1 MQSQRINYI
10 TSDKRPIRTRS
21 LLTREVWEN
30 AKRDGREMVGAFV
43 CVYITCK
50 CMHLYC
56 LRATLVVLNQLK
68 FNLHWCSVFL
78 SVCLFVCQSVY
89 LFLLCHVM
97 ILSFLFVC
105 VRFCCWFFSFVNIS
119 LFCFV
124 SPLSIFFKYFL
135 HLALLYVA
143 YDKDD
148 AIDDDTVLDL
158 GMLLSTMKYLLYEL
172 WIWFIVSSSFGCI
185 YFGLWCEM
193 IEPSLVDEVIS
204 VVFSLD

>member
-1 MQSQRINYI
+1 MQSLQKVGMKSQIENVQSQRINYI
-10 TSDKRPIRTRS
+10 TSDKRSIRTRS

-30 AKRDGREMVGAFV
+30 AKRDGREVVGAFV

-89 LFLLCHVM
+89 LFLLCHEM

-105 VRFCCWFFSFVNIS
+105 VRFCCWFFFFLKNITF
-119 LFCFV
+119 LLCV
-124 SPLSIFFKYFL
+124 SSQYFFKKYFL

-158 GMLLSTMKYLLYEL
+158 GMLLSSMK
-172 WIWFIVSSSFGCI
+172 
-185 YFGLWCEM
+185 
-193 IEPSLVDEVIS
+193 
-204 VVFSLD
+204 